1 MFAVLGGYAVA
12 EFLTGVDPF
21 YNWFIGL
28 ILPNQRVSP
37 FLTLGGFMVIGGFVT
52 RHKLEKRYSTEVY
65 EHMMDVLY
73 DTPVSDLIDELLGH
87 MTMDELDQ
95 WAKSIEDDSLW
106 MNT

>member
-1 MFAVLGGYAVA
+1 
-12 EFLTGVDPF
+12 
-21 YNWFIGL
+21 
-28 ILPNQRVSP
+28 
-37 FLTLGGFMVIGGFVT
+37 MVIGGFVT
-52 RHKLEKRYSTEVY
+52 RHKLEKRYSPEVY
-65 EHMMDVLY
+65 QHMMDVLY